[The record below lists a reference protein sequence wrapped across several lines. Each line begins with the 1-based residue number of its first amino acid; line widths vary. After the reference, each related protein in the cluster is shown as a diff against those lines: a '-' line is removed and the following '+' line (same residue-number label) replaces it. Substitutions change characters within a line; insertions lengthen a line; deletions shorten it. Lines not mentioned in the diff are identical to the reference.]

1 MTMVASEKIAKIL
14 RIDRR
19 IIKEIEDRAGS
30 ATGKRNVLD
39 KIIEENESLIKQRL
53 QLKELGGTIFAEE
66 IYQALIEKIRID
78 DLQLFKALGKPSFML
93 KEDVD
98 AVLAKV
104 KELIPPAKGFFLK
117 KEKAVEF
124 LKNEPPAKI
133 IKYLGYGGVD
143 ELIAREDVYEVF
155 SAIRVFEDAKWFNET
170 FAKQY
175 LALTPNDFEERE
187 VQIVSLGQKWVGV
200 AQSFLKKKYQNISH
214 LKEFGVIFVIP
225 LELGMLG
232 EVTRMFSLALHYFYE
247 VQSYA
252 EFFKIFATNPQTFGA
267 NLASAIRVD
276 IISERPPKT
285 GKQQWLIIPR
295 YLTRYDENDWR
306 LFEPHI
312 SPEALYWGKAER
324 ALVNINTIFKDVH
337 VDFTFWQGLDWV
349 GDYFK
354 TRAGIEVLVS
364 FNLVDAIMTLIRE
377 KELEKYLY
385 HHQESLWNKMFIEY
399 FGEEQLEK
407 VIKENFVRGYAEI

>member
-1 MTMVASEKIAKIL
+1 MVASEKIAKIL

-19 IIKEIEDRAGS
+19 IIKELETRAES
-30 ATGKRNVLD
+30 LTGRKNVLD
-39 KIIEENESLIKQRL
+39 KIIEENETLIKQRL
-53 QLKELGGTIFAEE
+53 QLKELGVSISAEE

-98 AVLAKV
+98 GVLMKI
-104 KELIPPAKGFFLK
+104 KELIPRAKGFFLK
-117 KEKAVEF
+117 TDKAIEF
-124 LKNEPPAKI
+124 LKNEPPARI
-133 IKYLGYGGVD
+133 IKYLGYSNVE
-143 ELIAREDVYEVF
+143 ELIAREDIYEIF
-155 SAIRVFEDAKWFNET
+155 SAIRVFEDAKWFNEV
-170 FAKQY
+170 FSKQY
-175 LALTPNDFEERE
+175 LALTPSDFEERD
-187 VQIVSLGQKWVGV
+187 VQMKSLGQKWVGV

-214 LKEFGVIFVIP
+214 LKEFGFIFVIP
-225 LELGMLG
+225 VELGMLG
-232 EVTRMFSLALHYFYE
+232 EVTRMFSLAIHYFYE
-247 VQSYA
+247 VQSYSDL
-252 EFFKIFATNPQTFGA
+252 FRGFARDPETFGK

-276 IISERPPKT
+276 IIEERPPQN
-285 GKQQWLIIPR
+285 GKLHWLIIPR

-312 SPEALYWGKAER
+312 SPEALYWGKAEK
-324 ALVNINTIFKDVH
+324 ALVNINTIFKDVS

-354 TRAGIEVLVS
+354 TKAGIEVLVS

-385 HHQESLWNKMFIEY
+385 HHQESLWNKIFVEY
-399 FGEEQLEK
+399 FSEEALEK
-407 VIKENFVRGYAEI
+407 TIQENFVKGYAEI